1 MNAQGME
8 NEERLRVH
16 ASELRSASVGEAC
29 QRVGDLVTEIMETY
43 PDLGV
48 VEQYRLI
55 AEGLPGRVDE
65 DLQRKLLKKAQYND
79 SQAIS
84 AVLMLNLT
92 SVFSQVE
99 PFFNGDQERDDEL
112 VCAGLLGLLERLPR
126 INSKEQ
132 LKIQVHNAAREGIV
146 AFLRK
151 NEGVNSGLTRSGV
164 AGKVQQ
170 AADNLLADW
179 PWGASG
185 LRLQE
190 LAQDLV
196 NDDSYPKNAPGTKT
210 VYEYL
215 SGRMQEA
222 SDVSEA
228 SDDVE
233 EVVYGILRDEAV
245 KKQMALLPEPGR
257 QTLEMYF
264 WQDMTLEAIGKHF
277 GLSREGARMRWQS
290 ALRKLRYPSKSQSY
304 R

>member
-1 MNAQGME
+1 
-8 NEERLRVH
+8 
-16 ASELRSASVGEAC
+16 
-29 QRVGDLVTEIMETY
+29 METY

-179 PWGASG
+179 PWGS
-185 LRLQE
+185 E
-190 LAQDLV
+190 W
-196 NDDSYPKNAPGTKT
+196 TKT
-210 VYEYL
+210 TRVG
-215 SGRMQEA
+215 SG
-222 SDVSEA
+222 
-228 SDDVE
+228 
-233 EVVYGILRDEAV
+233 
-245 KKQMALLPEPGR
+245 
-257 QTLEMYF
+257 F
-264 WQDMTLEAIGKHF
+264 
-277 GLSREGARMRWQS
+277 
-290 ALRKLRYPSKSQSY
+290 SQ
-304 R
+304 